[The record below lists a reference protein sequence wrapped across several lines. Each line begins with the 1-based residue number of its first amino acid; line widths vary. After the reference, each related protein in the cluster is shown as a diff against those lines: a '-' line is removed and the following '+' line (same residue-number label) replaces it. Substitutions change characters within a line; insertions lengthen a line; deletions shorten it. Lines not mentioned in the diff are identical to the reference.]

1 MAEMKPGINLPP
13 QSLTYIGIG
22 VVVILVFIFVGIIP
36 ANRSTAQ
43 LEVKT
48 KDVKFRIEEQR
59 VLAPLYKSLREKG
72 EKKESEFLPLPAK
85 GKLSKSEI
93 STLPVSFG
101 AAAKMSGMSLVSATP
116 ELNSMSGD
124 AQFLVINTILR
135 GDFINF
141 RKFLVNLGGL
151 PYVQQIEEISIK
163 QIPDTREFKLK
174 IWVAVG

>member
-1 MAEMKPGINLPP
+1 MAEIKLGIKLPP

-22 VVVILVFIFVGIIP
+22 VVVILVLVFVGIIP
-36 ANRSTAQ
+36 ANRAIAK
-43 LEVKT
+43 LEAKT

-59 VLAPLYKSLREKG
+59 TLAPLYQALQVRS

-93 STLPVSFG
+93 STLPLSFG
-101 AAAKMSGMSLVSATP
+101 AAAKMSGMSLVSAIP
-116 ELNSMSGD
+116 ELNAMSGD
-124 AQFLVINTILR
+124 AQFLAINTIIR

-141 RKFLVNLGGL
+141 RKFLVTLGGL
-151 PYVQQIEEISIK
+151 PYVQQIEEISIH